1 MSAPEDRSPVRDE
14 ALPAGEAD
22 QAPGAGTEG
31 TWLEQDGLSPRTRT
45 RLVRGAFLAIGILA
59 VGLVAVF
66 VDWGRVLENF
76 FQPEIAAEMFPLV
89 ITRAARNTL
98 IFTFFGFAFG
108 LALGLVLAL
117 MRLSTIRPY
126 RWVAAVYI
134 EIFRGLPALVTIF
147 LMGFAVPIAFGDGL
161 PGTYTDGSVA
171 LGLVAAAYMA
181 ETIRAGIEAV
191 PKGQMEAARSLG
203 MSYPRSMRSIVIPQA
218 FRIIIPP
225 LTNELVLLI
234 KDTSLLFVLGTTD
247 ATEELVKF
255 GRDELFA
262 TSNSTPLIVIGL
274 VYLAIT
280 IPMTRLVAVLER
292 NARKAK

>member
-1 MSAPEDRSPVRDE
+1 MGTQQEDPEVREE

-22 QAPGAGTEG
+22 QAPADGADDSWIDTEG
-31 TWLEQDGLSPRTRT
+31 MSPRTKSRIFRGVMLT
-45 RLVRGAFLAIGILA
+45 LGVLVIA
-59 VGLVAVF
+59 LVVWF
-66 VDWGRVLENF
+66 VDWGRVAENF
-76 FQPEIAAEMFPLV
+76 FQPSVAADMFPLV

-98 IFTFFGFAFG
+98 IFTFFGFTFG
-108 LALGLVLAL
+108 LVLGLILAL
-117 MRLSTIRPY
+117 MRLSTLRPY
-126 RWVAAVYI
+126 RWIAAVYI

-147 LMGFAVPIAFGDGL
+147 LIGFAVPIAFGEGL

-203 MSYPRSMRSIVIPQA
+203 MSHFRSTRSIIIPQA

-234 KDTSLLFVLGTTD
+234 KDTSLLFVLGTT
-247 ATEELVKF
+247 AQTEELVKF

-262 TSNSTPLIVIGL
+262 TSNSTPLIVIGA

-280 IPMTRLVAVLER
+280 IPMTRLVAILER
-292 NARKAK
+292 NAKKAK